1 MSTSM
6 TAETLES
13 NEQELIIP
21 DEMLEAV
28 ANRFKLLSEPMRLRI
43 LRILA
48 EGDHTVQDI
57 VRKINASQANISKHL
72 TLMHDNGMVSR
83 RKVGLKC
90 FYSLADESIIHAC
103 NLTSQ
108 SIVSSLH
115 TQLHWLQKV
124 APKSEE

>member
-1 MSTSM
+1 M
-6 TAETLES
+6 TAETTKTHTPQLV
-13 NEQELIIP
+13 IP
-21 DEMLEAV
+21 DEMLDAV

-43 LRILA
+43 LRILS
-48 EGDHTVQDI
+48 EEDHTVQDI

-90 FYSLADESIIHAC
+90 YYSLADESIIHAC
-103 NLTSQ
+103 NLTSH

-115 TQLHWLQKV
+115 DQLHWLQKV
-124 APKSEE
+124 VPKSEE